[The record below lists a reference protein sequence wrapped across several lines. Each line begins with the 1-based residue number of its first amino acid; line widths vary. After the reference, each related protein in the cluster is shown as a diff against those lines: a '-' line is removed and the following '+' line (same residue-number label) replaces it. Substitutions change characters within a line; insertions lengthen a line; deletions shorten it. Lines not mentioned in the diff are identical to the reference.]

1 MPAAPAARADDP
13 VTLSRDGQITDKV
26 GALGDRRGQVV
37 AALDRLYADRR
48 IQLFVVYVRDFSG
61 RSAQNWA
68 DETADKNGLG
78 LDDVLLAVATHD
90 RQYAYT
96 VDPGSRLTDAQ
107 LRDVASTAIE
117 PALKQ
122 NDWAGAAI
130 GAANGYAA
138 VVAGKP
144 VPTPAVTPGIDD
156 PGTGSSGGT
165 STGDLIL
172 PVVLVGGAGAVAAYA
187 YTRRRRRTTTRT
199 TPGATGW
206 GQGAAPSGGPPRP
219 PTPLPD
225 LDAHAKQALVE
236 TDDAVRTSEEELG
249 FATAQFGE
257 EAAAPFTEAVTYA
270 KGELTA
276 AFRLRQQ
283 LDDAFPE
290 DDATRRRM
298 LDEIINRCTGANA
311 RLDAVSEDFDR
322 LRALERNAPQAL
334 ATAETAFR
342 ALAGRVSAA
351 ETTLTSMRGRYA
363 DSASSSVAGDIEQAK
378 DRLVFTTSN
387 LNQARQ
393 AVDGGNNAA
402 AAVYVRAAEG
412 AVDQAT
418 TLVDAV
424 DRRARELAEAAA
436 ELPAA
441 LTETETDLA
450 DAGGLLEGTSEGVST
465 ADLRGRIARAQS
477 VLGDVN
483 RELQAGRYD
492 PIDALRRVEEADAA
506 LDEALA
512 GAREREQGDRRAR
525 SLLDQAMLTTRSAI
539 AAAADYITTNRGA
552 VGSQARTRLAEAQ
565 RRLERARELAGTD
578 DPQGALA
585 EAHQAD
591 SLAGQARSLAEED
604 VRAYGN
610 RNGPGGVQ
618 GGGGGVGGA
627 VLGGIILGG
636 LLGGGGGGR
645 GYGGGFGGGFG
656 EADSVEAAAPA
667 ASAAGALAA
676 DGAAAAASEPSAEH
690 ARGAFPRSV
699 PAFVVSIQRRGA
711 MTKQTILG
719 RVTQLAKANIN
730 ALLDQ
735 AEDPQKMLDQLI
747 RDYTANISEAEQA
760 VAATI
765 GNLRLMEQDHR
776 EDVDAAKEWG
786 DKALAASRKA
796 DELRAAGSVA
806 EADKFD
812 NLAKVAL
819 GRQLQSEKEAK
830 TAEPTIAS
838 QTVVVDKLKS
848 GLEQMKSKLTELKSK
863 RDELVARA
871 KSAQAQNQMMDSV
884 KNINV
889 LDPTSELSRFEDKVR
904 REEAK
909 AMGKQEL
916 AASSLDAQFEQ
927 LDSLGDSAEV
937 EARLAALKT
946 AS

>member
-1 MPAAPAARADDP
+1 MQLVSRTRILIPGRALVAVLMAVGWLALPTTPAARADDP

-48 IQLFVVYVRDFSG
+48 IQLFVVYVRDFSS

-68 DETADKNGLG
+68 DATADKNGLG

-144 VPTPAVTPGIDD
+144 VPIPTITPGIDD

-172 PVVLVGGAGAVAAYA
+172 PVVLIGGAGAVLAYA
-187 YTRRRRRTTTRT
+187 YTRRKRRSTTRT
-199 TPGATGW
+199 TPGSAGW
-206 GQGAAPSGGPPRP
+206 GHGVAPSGGPPRP
-219 PTPLPD
+219 PTPLPE

-257 EAAAPFTEAVTYA
+257 EAAAPFTEAVTFA

-298 LDEIINRCTGANA
+298 LDEITNRCTGANA
-311 RLDAVSEDFDR
+311 RLDTVSEDFDR

-342 ALAGRVSAA
+342 SLAVRASAA
-351 ETTLTSMRGRYA
+351 ETALTSMRGRYA
-363 DSASSSVAGDIEQAK
+363 DSASSSVADDIEQAK
-378 DRLVFTTSN
+378 DRLVFTTSS

-412 AVDQAT
+412 AVGQAT

-436 ELPAA
+436 ALPAA

-483 RELQAGRYD
+483 TEIQAGRYD

-506 LDEALA
+506 LDEALT

-585 EAHQAD
+585 EAHQAG

-656 EADSVEAAAPA
+656 GGGGGGPGSF
-667 ASAAGALAA
+667 G
-676 DGAAAAASEPSAEH
+676 GGGT
-690 ARGAFPRSV
+690 RG
-699 PAFVVSIQRRGA
+699 RRGGG
-711 MTKQTILG
+711 G
-719 RVTQLAKANIN
+719 R
-730 ALLDQ
+730 
-735 AEDPQKMLDQLI
+735 
-747 RDYTANISEAEQA
+747 
-760 VAATI
+760 
-765 GNLRLMEQDHR
+765 
-776 EDVDAAKEWG
+776 
-786 DKALAASRKA
+786 
-796 DELRAAGSVA
+796 
-806 EADKFD
+806 F
-812 NLAKVAL
+812 
-819 GRQLQSEKEAK
+819 
-830 TAEPTIAS
+830 
-838 QTVVVDKLKS
+838 
-848 GLEQMKSKLTELKSK
+848 
-863 RDELVARA
+863 
-871 KSAQAQNQMMDSV
+871 
-884 KNINV
+884 
-889 LDPTSELSRFEDKVR
+889 
-904 REEAK
+904 
-909 AMGKQEL
+909 
-916 AASSLDAQFEQ
+916 
-927 LDSLGDSAEV
+927 
-937 EARLAALKT
+937 
-946 AS
+946 